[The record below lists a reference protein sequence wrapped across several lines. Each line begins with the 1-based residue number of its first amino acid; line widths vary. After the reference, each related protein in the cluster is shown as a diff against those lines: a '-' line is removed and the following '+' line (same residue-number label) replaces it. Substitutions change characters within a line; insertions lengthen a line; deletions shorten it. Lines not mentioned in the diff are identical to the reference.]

1 MHTPLKRRWWSY
13 FRLSLRGL
21 MVLVLV
27 VGSGLGLISH
37 FIRSVA
43 VQHQTVTAV
52 RTLGGTVFY
61 DFQFEG
67 QILRRNPVSNATSR
81 DVPGWPKWIV
91 DRLGPDCFGYVQEV
105 SFGNW
110 GRPSGTGPMSAK
122 EVQAALKEMQPALT
136 ARSNNPSRTGP
147 ASGKEIDEVLN
158 DIGQL
163 SRLTN
168 LSLINIPVTDSG
180 LAHLEG
186 LADLRFLKL
195 QGRNKITDAGLIRLK
210 RMTSLKQL
218 FLDDSQITDAGL
230 THLKTLTDLEE
241 LGLANTQVGDAGLAH
256 LKGLTKLN
264 TLDLRGTQVTSAGLT
279 HLKGLTN
286 LRMLRIGSTKITD
299 TGIYRLR
306 KSLPGLWAPR

>member
-1 MHTPLKRRWWSY
+1 MHTPDKRRWWSY
-13 FRLSLRGL
+13 LRLSLRGL

-27 VGSGLGLISH
+27 MGGGLGVLAH
-37 FIRSVA
+37 FMRSVA
-43 VQHQTVTAV
+43 IQREAVAVVQK
-52 RTLGGTVFY
+52 LGGFALY
-61 DFQFEG
+61 NFQFEDNNIRLVKG
-67 QILRRNPVSNATSR
+67 GKIIAQ
-81 DVPGWPKWIV
+81 DVPRWPKWLV
-91 DRLGPDCFGYVQEV
+91 DRLGPDYFGDVKQV
-105 SFGNW
+105 SFRTFGFPA
-110 GRPSGTGPMSAK
+110 GKSPHSA
-122 EVQAALKEMQPALT
+122 E
-136 ARSNNPSRTGP
+136 
-147 ASGKEIDEVLN
+147 EIDEVLSHVGRLN
-158 DIGQL
+158 
-163 SRLTN
+163 RLTFLELLN
-168 LSLINIPVTDSG
+168 TPVSDAG

-186 LADLRFLKL
+186 LANLRILKL
-195 QGRNKITDAGLIRLK
+195 QGENKITDAGLIRLK

-256 LKGLTKLN
+256 LKGLNKLN

-299 TGIYRLR
+299 TGIYQLR